1 MISATIVFCR
11 DTFGLYS
18 DQLGTDVIVNTNS
31 ETSTLTQRNND
42 QRLLI
47 KFMSRSLKYLAIRLT
62 GTTSKGIFV
71 LYDIKSG

>member
-1 MISATIVFCR
+1 MISVTIVFCR

-47 KFMSRSLKYLAIRLT
+47 KFMSRSLKYLAIT